1 MKEYRNMSKDE
12 QAVWAVRFSEF
23 LTNDYANVKAM
34 GEGWKAAFERGLGLL
49 EPFTISEQFVKN
61 TRAAMDYDR
70 RIQRLSYFVEELRK
84 QVVESEGDVLNHTV
98 QPMKRRVGRPT
109 REEARAWNAEK
120 SQMESEANSG
130 KADAVMIIAGRE
142 PEPKAEPKPQPQK
155 PDMGMEDMFGK
166 SLPPAPIPEQSSPTR
181 SLSDRG
187 GEKTSS
193 NLYTEVPRTERSTER
208 NPVKKNQSPQAEP
221 TAAERERFTR
231 LQDIKHKLTPE
242 TRDMVDTVAM
252 LRGRM
257 ATESELA
264 KELALRGA
272 KPEEVETHA
281 QIAAECEKMVQQIY
295 DKVDEEL
302 KKQTPSNPPLGED
315 NEANSPAHVSEG
327 SPVGKD
333 TQRSA
338 EVKKKLH
345 NYRTFFIRKDAK
357 RTAARIERM
366 DKIIAEMKAMGVATE
381 EYELIRDNE
390 KKALAKEKKTSV
402 KGKNV

>member
-1 MKEYRNMSKDE
+1 MSKDE

-34 GEGWKAAFERGLGLL
+34 GEGWKAAFERGLFVL

-84 QVVESEGDVLNHTV
+84 QVVESEGDVLNHNV

-120 SQMESEANSG
+120 AQMESEANSG

-142 PEPKAEPKPQPQK
+142 PEPKAEPRPQPQK
-155 PDMGMEDMFGK
+155 PDTGMEDMFGPSK
-166 SLPPAPIPEQSSPTR
+166 
-181 SLSDRG
+181 RG
-187 GEKTSS
+187 EEKDA
-193 NLYTEVPRTERSTER
+193 NKKDAD
-208 NPVKKNQSPQAEP
+208 KKNQSPQAEP
-221 TAAERERFTR
+221 TVEERERFTR
-231 LQDIKHKLTPE
+231 LQDIKHKLSPD

-272 KPEEVETHA
+272 KPEEVEKHA

-302 KKQTPSNPPLGED
+302 RGLPPAPSYRGGE
-315 NEANSPAHVSEG
+315 EARSNATASGG

-338 EVKKKLH
+338 EARKKLH
-345 NYRTFFIRKDAK
+345 NYRTFFVRKDAK
-357 RTAARIERM
+357 RTAARIECM
-366 DKIIAEMKAMGVATE
+366 DKIIAELKAMGVPTE
-381 EYELIRDNE
+381 EYEQIRE
-390 KKALAKEKKTSV
+390 KEKKEL
-402 KGKNV
+402 GL